1 MCAQR
6 TTASGTLF
14 ERPSNPIGYVAILMA
29 LITGVLHLIAST
41 NAIEMSV
48 VLAILF
54 VLNGVGF
61 IGGTI
66 LYVTRYWQP
75 WLFIVAA
82 IYAVVTILA
91 LFLCKDGAW
100 RPSICRKSK
109 SDRSD
114 YESCRRRSRSLCLS
128 LFQYALVL
136 PPDAV
141 SHNQTVADNGSPT
154 AALIRIAVPDGPAH
168 GWRMCR
174 T

>member
-1 MCAQR
+1 
-6 TTASGTLF
+6 
-14 ERPSNPIGYVAILMA
+14 MA

-91 LFLCKDGAW
+91 LFPVQGWGVEAF
-100 RPSICRKSK
+100 
-109 SDRSD
+109 
-114 YESCRRRSRSLCLS
+114 YMQGSLNPIAVITKAAEGVLAVCALS
-128 LFQYALVL
+128 LYF
-136 PPDAV
+136 
-141 SHNQTVADNGSPT
+141 ST
-154 AALIRIAVPDGPAH
+154 R
-168 GWRMCR
+168 
-174 T
+174 

>member
-91 LFLCKDGAW
+91 LFPVQGWGVEAF
-100 RPSICRKSK
+100 
-109 SDRSD
+109 
-114 YESCRRRSRSLCLS
+114 YMQGSLNPIAVITKAAEGVLAVCALS
-128 LFQYALVL
+128 LYF
-136 PPDAV
+136 
-141 SHNQTVADNGSPT
+141 ST
-154 AALIRIAVPDGPAH
+154 R
-168 GWRMCR
+168 
-174 T
+174 